1 MVEVLSATHL
11 ARRVTPRAEKRMVLQ
26 ASTEILTL
34 GFDDFFWVQGGLFP
48 PAPVASSRL
57 FLAPQAGLLTVL
69 VPLVGRLR
77 SPGGRRR
84 GVTFFLY

>member
-1 MVEVLSATHL
+1 ML
-11 ARRVTPRAEKRMVLQ
+11 
-26 ASTEILTL
+26 
-34 GFDDFFWVQGGLFP
+34 FWGGGQGGLFP

-57 FLAPQAGLLTVL
+57 FLAPQAGLLAVL

-77 SPGGRRR
+77 CPGGRRR